1 MEHSHHGIGMFMTMV
16 CMLIFSQ
23 HIPTVCGGTGDGR
36 TVSTVRDGALD
47 GDGILLGTRHGI
59 MVDGIL
65 HGMPAIGVATGEVTG
80 VATGDLDGITTI
92 LIMDG
97 TADGIVLVIPI
108 TELEDINR
116 IIEATQFPVRVHHIP
131 DEHNHRLQL
140 LLPELIRL
148 PNVRL

>member
-80 VATGDLDGITTI
+80 VATGDLDGIITI

-97 TADGIVLVIPI
+97 TDQCTI
-108 TELEDINR
+108 TITPERLIMDFQVEILA
-116 IIEATQFPVRVHHIP
+116 IEIT
-131 DEHNHRLQL
+131 NHL
-140 LLPELIRL
+140 
-148 PNVRL
+148 